1 MDIQNLAVCATR
13 HMTSQIVVFK
23 TQESKDL
30 TFKKNFNLTKYCQYL
45 WHQFPWSNIRW
56 ETLFNV
62 AYILHSNKDIVK
74 NGPQFL
80 GPLVKLRKATLSFVI
95 PVRPYVSLSVHLSVR
110 MEQLGFHWTDFHEIW

>member
-45 WHQFPWSNIRW
+45 
-56 ETLFNV
+56 
-62 AYILHSNKDIVK
+62 
-74 NGPQFL
+74 
-80 GPLVKLRKATLSFVI
+80 
-95 PVRPYVSLSVHLSVR
+95 
-110 MEQLGFHWTDFHEIW
+110 